1 MNQIKK
7 NIKSVEA
14 RINEAANACGR
25 DPNTI
30 SLLAVT
36 KSKPAQMVK
45 EAYDAGCT
53 SFGENYLQDAIPK
66 INELKDLMINWHFIG
81 KIQSNKTADIAKYF
95 QWVHSLDQLKHA
107 KKLNDYRSEKKD
119 PLQCCIQVNMTGEK
133 SKGGI
138 TPENAHELSNEIK
151 SLANLQLR
159 GLMTL
164 TDPNQ
169 SKDQQLHTFMQL
181 AKLKEDLN
189 KQDLNLDIL
198 SIGMSGDLDLAIK
211 AGSTIVRIGT
221 DIFGARN

>member
-1 MNQIKK
+1 
-7 NIKSVEA
+7 
-14 RINEAANACGR
+14 
-25 DPNTI
+25 
-30 SLLAVT
+30 
-36 KSKPAQMVK
+36 
-45 EAYDAGCT
+45 
-53 SFGENYLQDAIPK
+53 
-66 INELKDLMINWHFIG
+66 
-81 KIQSNKTADIAKYF
+81 
-95 QWVHSLDQLKHA
+95 
-107 KKLNDYRSEKKD
+107 
-119 PLQCCIQVNMTGEK
+119 MTGEK